1 MGGPRPDVV
10 SEISS
15 SCKDLRKF
23 EAVGGGGCDFG
34 ERVRWRRRRRQIC
47 KLRGCCCWTDNDD
60 GVGDD
65 DDVKDDDDDEDNA
78 TGVVM

>member
-1 MGGPRPDVV
+1 MGGPP
-10 SEISS
+10 SS
-15 SCKDLRKF
+15 VIFRLSAKTCASSKRSV
-23 EAVGGGGCDFG
+23 EAGVTSANGLDGGGGGDKSASCAAAAVG
-34 ERVRWRRRRRQIC
+34 PM
-47 KLRGCCCWTDNDD
+47 TNDD